1 MSDAIERLLRRK
13 EEIEFVFLGD
23 VNHMNLIEL
32 ESMVL
37 HHAQQIKD
45 IAAHLLELKH
55 LVTPMMEFNP
65 QMPTKLVGPNLVG
78 VLNAA
83 GFYQKKEWVGLTD
96 DEVWKILWETQ
107 SAELDAHGDQG
118 SRKQSL
124 CTLAIQAKLKQKN
137 GG

>member
-45 IAAHLLELKH
+45 LAAHLLELKQ
-55 LVTPMMEFNP
+55 LVTM
-65 QMPTKLVGPNLVG
+65 QQQPTKLVGPDLVG
-78 VLNAA
+78 LLNAA
-83 GFYQKKEWVGLTD
+83 GFYQKKEWVGLTGVD
-96 DEVWKILWETQ
+96 INHIFAANAGYPE
-107 SAELDAHGDQG
+107 
-118 SRKQSL
+118 RM
-124 CTLAIQAKLKQKN
+124 IQAAEALLKEKN
-137 GG
+137 GD